1 MQINDSKK
9 RKNMSLITKI
19 DAEIKSAMLAKQ
31 EARLRGLRA
40 IKSALLLAK
49 TEKGVGEELTEEAE
63 LKAVQ
68 KQIKQR
74 KDSIEIYK
82 QQNRADLAKI
92 EEDEL
97 VVLEEF
103 MPKQMSTDELRI
115 AIEKLVAE
123 LGVSDPKEMG
133 KVIGAANKF
142 LAGKSDGKS
151 ISEMVKQVLSK

>member
-1 MQINDSKK
+1 
-9 RKNMSLITKI
+9 MSLITKI

-40 IKSALLLAK
+40 IKAALLLAK
-49 TEKGVGEELTEEAE
+49 TEKGVSEELTEEAE

-97 VVLEEF
+97 AVLEEF
-103 MPKQMSTDELRI
+103 LPKQLTPDELRT
-115 AIEKLVAE
+115 AIEQLVAE
-123 LGVSDPKEMG
+123 LNVTDPKEMG
-133 KVIGAANKF
+133 KVIGAANKA
-142 LAGKSDGKS
+142 LSGKSDGKS
-151 ISEMVKQVLSK
+151 IADMVKQVLSK

>member
-1 MQINDSKK
+1 
-9 RKNMSLITKI
+9 MSLITKI

-40 IKSALLLAK
+40 IKAALLLAK
-49 TEKGVGEELTEEAE
+49 TEKGVSEELTVEAE

-97 VVLEEF
+97 AVLEEF
-103 MPKQMSTDELRI
+103 MPKQLTPDELKS
-115 AIEKLVAE
+115 AIEQLVAE
-123 LGVSDPKEMG
+123 LNVTDPKEMG
-133 KVIGAANKF
+133 KVIGAANKA
-142 LAGKSDGKS
+142 LSGKSDGKS
-151 ISEMVKQVLSK
+151 IADMVKQVLSKK

>member
-1 MQINDSKK
+1 
-9 RKNMSLITKI
+9 MSLIIKI

-40 IKSALLLAK
+40 IKAALLLAK
-49 TEKGVGEELTEEAE
+49 TEKGVAEELTEEAE
-63 LKAVQ
+63 IKAVQ

-82 QQNRADLAKI
+82 QQNREDLAKI

-103 MPKQMSTDELRI
+103 MPKQMSSEELKA
-115 AIEKLVAE
+115 AIELLVTE
-123 LGVSDPKEMG
+123 LGVTEPKEMG
-133 KVIGAANKF
+133 KVIGAANKA
-142 LAGKSDGKS
+142 LAGKSDGKA
-151 ISEMVKQVLSK
+151 IADMVKQVLTK